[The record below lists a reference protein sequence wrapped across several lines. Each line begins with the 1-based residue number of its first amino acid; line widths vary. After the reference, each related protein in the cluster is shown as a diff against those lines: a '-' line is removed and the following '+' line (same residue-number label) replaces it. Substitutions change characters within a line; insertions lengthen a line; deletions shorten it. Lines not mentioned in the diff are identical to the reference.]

1 MFKSYMLLH
10 THNNIE
16 QMLPT
21 LIHWGKS
28 ERGMM
33 KDQPPFRLQKIQN
46 MLSTI
51 QKQRRTTKSTTA
63 TTNTNV
69 SISLIQSLSYR
80 RNQLKY
86 LNPRLSMQQLRLG
99 NDEDIKGAATQFERC
114 VETYLRQQNIPF
126 LQEWQQKQITRAAG
140 LVNDPPSP
148 DFMIKEGHSVQLSF
162 TTSDQANK
170 NSGESLVVHP
180 LVINWIEGTFL
191 FRFMLV

>member
-1 MFKSYMLLH
+1 M
-10 THNNIE
+10 
-16 QMLPT
+16 PT
-21 LIHWGKS
+21 LIHWGQS

-46 MLSTI
+46 MLSNI
-51 QKQRRTTKSTTA
+51 QKQRRTTKSTSA
-63 TTNTNV
+63 TTSNTNV

-114 VETYLRQQNIPF
+114 VETYLRKQYIPF
-126 LQEWQQKQITRAAG
+126 IQEWQQKKITRAAG
-140 LVNDPPSP
+140 IVKDPPSP

-162 TTSDQANK
+162 TSDHQGNQK
-170 NSGESLVVHP
+170 SESSVVHP

-191 FRFMLV
+191 SVFV

>member
-1 MFKSYMLLH
+1 
-10 THNNIE
+10 
-16 QMLPT
+16 MLPT
-21 LIHWGKS
+21 LIHWGQS

-33 KDQPPFRLQKIQN
+33 KDQPPFRLQKVQT

-51 QKQRRTTKSTTA
+51 QKQRRTTKSTSA
-63 TTNTNV
+63 TTSNNNV

-114 VETYLRQQNIPF
+114 VETYLRKQNIPF
-126 LQEWQQKQITRAAG
+126 LQEWQQKKITRAAG

-162 TTSDQANK
+162 TSGDQANK
-170 NSGESLVVHP
+170 KSESSVHP

-191 FRFMLV
+191 FRFMLYVVSGRTIN